1 MDATQEMIDEGRAL
15 YTVNCRSC
23 HGSNAVAAAL
33 PDLRYATAE
42 VHEQFPAIVAGSR
55 ADLGMPGF
63 ADRLD
68 TNQIQSIQAYVLA
81 RAEESQARAAQ

>member
-1 MDATQEMIDEGRAL
+1 M
-15 YTVNCRSC
+15 
-23 HGSNAVAAAL
+23 AASL

-42 VHEQFPAIVAGSR
+42 VHEQFFAIAAGSR

-68 TNQIQSIQAYVLA
+68 TNQIRSIQAYVLA
-81 RAEESQARAAQ
+81 RAEEAQAGAAQSFLPLTGQL